1 MKKFL
6 AFASL
11 AVCLLLTVATLP
23 AQQWGPQD
31 DRPIQGEFMQP
42 DNRAAK
48 QQPGK
53 QDQKPAM
60 QQPGKQDQK
69 PAMQPGKHAD
79 QKKDDFKPGKQD
91 PKKDDFK
98 PGKPADQKKDDF
110 KPGKPDQKSAMQQPG
125 KPDQKSAMQPGKPA
139 DQKKDDFK
147 PGKPDQQK
155 DDFKPGKPADRKK
168 DDCKPGKP
176 AEPPREDVKP
186 DHHDHDPLGHE
197 LSAPVKPTKLR
208 IPKAQG
214 STTPDG
220 WFDDWNEARAEA
232 RRTDRCILVLF
243 TGSDWCHWCK
253 VLKKKVLNTKEFK
266 RFAEQKLVLVYMDE
280 PSKKTLPKRV
290 RQTRT
295 MLMQILQPGDGV
307 PAIVLLTPDGKKI
320 DTIQGYDEDLVDHL
334 KQVIR

>member
-1 MKKFL
+1 MKKSR
-6 AFASL
+6 AFAFL

-23 AQQWGPQD
+23 AQQRGPQD
-31 DRPIQGEFMQP
+31 APPQGEFLQP
-42 DNRAAK
+42 DNHAAK
-48 QQPGK
+48 PQPGK
-53 QDQKPAM
+53 QDQKPAL
-60 QQPGKQDQK
+60 Q
-69 PAMQPGKHAD
+69 
-79 QKKDDFKPGKQD
+79 KPGKPE

-98 PGKPADQKKDDF
+98 GGKPEPKKDDF
-110 KPGKPDQKSAMQQPG
+110 KAGKPEP
-125 KPDQKSAMQPGKPA
+125 
-139 DQKKDDFK
+139 KKDDFK
-147 PGKPDQQK
+147 GGKPI
-155 DDFKPGKPADRKK
+155 A
-168 DDCKPGKP
+168 
-176 AEPPREDVKP
+176 PPREEAKP
-186 DHHDHDPLGHE
+186 DRHDHEPLGHE
-197 LSAPVKPTKLR
+197 LSAPPKPMKLR

-232 RRTDRCILVLF
+232 RRTGRCMLVLF

-295 MLMQILQPGDGV
+295 MLRQILQPGDGV
-307 PAIVLLTPDGKKI
+307 PAIVLLTPEGKKI

>member
-1 MKKFL
+1 MKKSL

-31 DRPIQGEFMQP
+31 DRPIQGEFTQP

-60 QQPGKQDQK
+60 QPGKQDQK
-69 PAMQPGKHAD
+69 PAMQPGKPAD
-79 QKKDDFKPGKQD
+79 QKRDDFKPGKSADQQKDDFKPGKPDQKPAMQPGKQD
-91 PKKDDFK
+91 QKKDDFK

-110 KPGKPDQKSAMQQPG
+110 KSGKPDQKKDDFKHGKPDQKPAMQPG
-125 KPDQKSAMQPGKPA
+125 KPDQKR
-139 DQKKDDFK
+139 DDFK
-147 PGKPDQQK
+147 PGKSV
-155 DDFKPGKPADRKK
+155 
-168 DDCKPGKP
+168 
-176 AEPPREDVKP
+176 EPPREDVKP
-186 DHHDHDPLGHE
+186 DHHDHAPLGHE
-197 LSAPVKPTKLR
+197 LSAPAKVTKLR

-232 RRTDRCILVLF
+232 RRTDRSILVLF

-280 PSKKTLPKRV
+280 PSKKTLPKRL

>member
-1 MKKFL
+1 MKKSL

-31 DRPIQGEFMQP
+31 DRPSQGEFMQP

-60 QQPGKQDQK
+60 QQPGK
-69 PAMQPGKHAD
+69 PSD
-79 QKKDDFKPGKQD
+79 QKKDDFKPGKSADQQKDDFKPGKQD
-91 PKKDDFK
+91 QKKDDFK

-110 KPGKPDQKSAMQQPG
+110 KPGKQDQK
-125 KPDQKSAMQPGKPA
+125 KDMQPVKPA

-147 PGKPDQQK
+147 PGKQDQKK
-155 DDFKPGKPADRKK
+155 DDFKPGKPDQKK
-168 DDCKPGKP
+168 DDFKPGKP
-176 AEPPREDVKP
+176 AEPPRENVKP
-186 DHHDHDPLGHE
+186 DHHDHAPLDHE
-197 LSAPVKPTKLR
+197 LSAPAKVTKLR

-232 RRTDRCILVLF
+232 RRTDRSILVLF

-280 PSKKTLPKRV
+280 PSKKTLPKRL